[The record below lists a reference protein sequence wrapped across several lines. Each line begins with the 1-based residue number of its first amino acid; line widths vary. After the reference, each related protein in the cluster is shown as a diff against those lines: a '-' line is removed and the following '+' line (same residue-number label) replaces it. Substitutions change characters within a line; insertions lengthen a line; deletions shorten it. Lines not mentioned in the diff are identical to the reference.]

1 MTLMTISGLVL
12 LMFVNRDTKIPASR
26 YFCVAIMLLLAITV
40 ADYFGNYYKF
50 LTVTEPDMTPL
61 AIERRYMRNLNFP
74 TTVSV

>member
-1 MTLMTISGLVL
+1 
-12 LMFVNRDTKIPASR
+12 
-26 YFCVAIMLLLAITV
+26 MLLLAITV